1 MQTDEREGGETM
13 ILRTKL
19 FGTTFEFADVKELL
33 AKANEEKSGDR
44 QAGIAAG
51 SAAERVAA
59 RYVLAEVPLSV
70 IRENPAVPYDEDEV
84 TRVIDD
90 GINEAIYDEVKGW
103 TMGDFREWLLDD
115 HTTGD
120 MIRRVSNALTGEMVA
135 GVTKLMS
142 NLDLIHAAGKI
153 QVTAHCNNTIGLR
166 GTLASR
172 NQPNH
177 PTDSVE
183 GIRATLYEGLSFGSG
198 DSVIGINPSDD
209 SVGSVARL
217 LEMTYDVIQKW
228 EIPTQNCV
236 LAHVTTQMEAMRQ
249 GAPVGL
255 VFQSLAGSQ
264 KAMEAFGVG
273 VAMIDEA
280 YAMAQKHCWTAGPNY
295 LYFETGQGTAL
306 SADAHYGADQL
317 VMEARIYGMARRW
330 KPFQVNTVVG
340 FIGPEYLYDAV
351 QITRAGLEDHFMGK
365 LTGISMGCDACYTN
379 HAKAT
384 QNDIENLAVLLSAAG
399 CNYFMGV
406 PMGDD
411 AMLSYQCTSYHDA
424 PSLRQTLGLRP
435 LPEFEAWMEGLGLI
449 RDGRLTDQAGDASFF
464 LAR

>member
-1 MQTDEREGGETM
+1 ML
-13 ILRTKL
+13 LRTKL
-19 FGTTFEFADVKELL
+19 FGTSYEFGSIKELL

-44 QAGIAAG
+44 QAGIAAE
-51 SAAERVAA
+51 SVAERAAA
-59 RYVLAEVPLSV
+59 RFVLAEVPLGV

-90 GINEAIYDEVKGW
+90 AVNETVFREIAGW
-103 TMGDFREWLLDD
+103 KVGDFREWLLAD
-115 HTTGD
+115 TTTAD
-120 MIRRVSNALTGEMVA
+120 MIRRVSTALTGEMVA

-142 NLDLIHAAGKI
+142 NLDLIHAASKI
-153 QVTAHCNNTIGLR
+153 RIVSHCNNTIGLQ

-183 GIRATLYEGLSFGSG
+183 GIRASIYEGLSFGSG
-198 DSVIGINPSDD
+198 DSVIGINPADD
-209 SVGSVARL
+209 STGSVMRL
-217 LEMTYDVIQKW
+217 LEMTYDVIQRW
-228 EIPTQNCV
+228 EIPTQNCL
-236 LAHVTTQMEAMRQ
+236 LAHVTTQMEAMQR

-264 KAMEAFGVG
+264 KANEGFGVDVG
-273 VAMIDEA
+273 LMDEA
-280 YAMAQKHCWTAGPNY
+280 YAMAKKHCWTAGPNY
-295 LYFETGQGTAL
+295 MYFETGQGTAL

-317 VMEARIYGMARRW
+317 VMEARIYGLAKRW
-330 KPFQVNTVVG
+330 QPYQVNTVVG

-379 HAKAT
+379 HAKST

-435 LPEFEAWMEGLGLI
+435 LPEFERWMEDLGLMA
-449 RDGRLTDQAGDASFF
+449 DGKLTEKAGDASFF
-464 LAR
+464 LNR

>member
-1 MQTDEREGGETM
+1 ML
-13 ILRTKL
+13 LRTKL
-19 FGTTFEFADVKELL
+19 FGETHEFADVKEVL
-33 AKANEEKSGDR
+33 AKANEEKSGDQ
-44 QAGIAAG
+44 QAGIAAR

-59 RYVLAEVPLSV
+59 RLVLAEIPLGV
-70 IRENPAVPYDEDEV
+70 IRQNPAVPYDEDEV

-90 GINEAIYDEVKGW
+90 AVNETVFGEITGW
-103 TMGDFREWLLDD
+103 TVGDFREWLLADT
-115 HTTGD
+115 TTGD
-120 MIRRVSNALTGEMVA
+120 MIRRVSTALTGEMVA

-153 QVTAHCNNTIGLR
+153 RVSAHCQNTIGLP

-177 PTDSVE
+177 PTDSVD
-183 GIRATLYEGLSFGSG
+183 GIRATIYEGLAYGSG
-198 DSVIGINPSDD
+198 DRVIGINPSDD
-209 SVGSVARL
+209 SVGSVSRL
-217 LEMTYDVIQKW
+217 LEMTYDVIQRW
-228 EIPTQNCV
+228 QIPTQNCL
-236 LAHVTTQMEAMRQ
+236 LAHVTTQMEAMRR

-264 KAMEAFGVG
+264 KAMEAFGVS
-273 VAMIDEA
+273 VAMMDEA
-280 YAMAQKHCWTAGPNY
+280 YAMAQKYCWTAGPNY
-295 LYFETGQGTAL
+295 MYFETGQGTAL

-317 VMEARIYGMARRW
+317 VMEARIYGMAKRW

-340 FIGPEYLYDAV
+340 FIGPEYLYDSV

-435 LPEFEAWMEGLGLI
+435 LPEFEGWMEDLGLI
-449 RDGRLTDQAGDASFF
+449 KDGRLTARAGDASFF
-464 LAR
+464 LQR

>member
-1 MQTDEREGGETM
+1 ML
-13 ILRTKL
+13 LRTKL
-19 FGTTFEFADVKELL
+19 FGTTYEFGSIKELL

-44 QAGIAAG
+44 QAGIAAE
-51 SAAERVAA
+51 SVAERVAA
-59 RYVLAEVPLSV
+59 RFVLSEVPLHV
-70 IRENPAVPYDEDEV
+70 IRENPVVPYDEDEV
-84 TRVIDD
+84 TRVIEDNV
-90 GINEAIYDEVKGW
+90 NEAIFDDIKGW
-103 TMGDFREWLLDD
+103 TVGEFREWLLDD

-120 MIRRVSNALTGEMVA
+120 MVRRVSNAMTGEMVA
-135 GVTKLMS
+135 AVTKLMS
-142 NLDLIHAAGKI
+142 NLDLIHAASKI
-153 QVTAHCNNTIGLR
+153 RVSAHCNNTIGLP

-183 GIRATLYEGLSFGSG
+183 GIRATLYEGLSYGSG
-198 DSVIGINPSDD
+198 DSVIGINPVDD
-209 SVGSVARL
+209 TVGSVSRL

-228 EIPTQNCV
+228 QIPTQNCL
-236 LAHVTTQMEAMRQ
+236 LAHVTTQMDAMRH

-264 KAMEAFGVG
+264 KAMEAFGVSVG
-273 VAMIDEA
+273 MMDEA

-295 LYFETGQGTAL
+295 MYFETGQGTAL

-317 VMEARIYGMARRW
+317 VMEARIYSMAKRW
-330 KPFQVNTVVG
+330 KPYQVNTVVG
-340 FIGPEYLYDAV
+340 FIGPEYLYDSV

-435 LPEFEAWMEGLGLI
+435 LPEFETWMEDLGLI
-449 RDGRLTDQAGDASFF
+449 RNGKLTDKAGDASFF
-464 LAR
+464 LQR